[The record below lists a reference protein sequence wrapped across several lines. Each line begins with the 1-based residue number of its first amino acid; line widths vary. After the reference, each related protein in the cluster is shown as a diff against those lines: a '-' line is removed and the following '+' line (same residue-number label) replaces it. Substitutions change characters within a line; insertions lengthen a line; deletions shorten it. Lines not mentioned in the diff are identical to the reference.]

1 MQNRTQQRE
10 AEDGEA
16 EEAEAERWLAA
27 TGIIYLVMPDPVR
40 PVWVISL
47 GVAKLVGIRFQQLFV
62 AVNKQPEMQ
71 RLRPKYHVCTAR
83 GPACSVEGISAATV
97 GAVAEEAV
105 KNYRGEGFQR
115 VEEEPCRGRA

>member
-1 MQNRTQQRE
+1 MQNRTQQR
-10 AEDGEA
+10 
-16 EEAEAERWLAA
+16 EAEAERWLAA

-47 GVAKLVGIRFQQLFV
+47 GVAKLVGIRFQRLFV

-71 RLRPKYHVCTAR
+71 GLRPKHHVCTAR
-83 GPACSVEGISAATV
+83 GPACSVVGISAATV